1 MSTEQE
7 IEIHE
12 VTIGIPDKV
21 KVSESHRIL
30 SVEGPLGKTR
40 KNFKKIPV
48 DLKIDGKNILLKSL
62 GTRKRDYAIFKT
74 AESLV
79 NTLIK
84 GVQTGYT
91 FKMKIVYAHFPIT
104 VKVKDGYVHVE
115 NFQGE
120 RAPRVSRIFGNTKV
134 VAKGDD
140 VIISGPVL
148 TDVSQTAASLQQN
161 TKVKNKDSRVF
172 LDGIYLFEKNDGM
185 EK

>member
-1 MSTEQE
+1 MSTEQV
-7 IEIHE
+7 EIHE
-12 VTIGIPDKV
+12 VKIEVPDKV
-21 KVSESHRIL
+21 KVSEKHKIL

-40 KNFKKIPV
+40 KNFKKIPI
-48 DLKIDGKNILLKSL
+48 DLKVEGKNVLIKSI

-74 AESLV
+74 SESIV

-104 VKVKDGYVHVE
+104 VKVKDGMVHVE

-120 RAPRVSRIFGNTKV
+120 RAPRVSKIFGDTKV
-134 VAKGDD
+134 VSKGDD
-140 VIISGPVL
+140 VVLTGPVL

-161 TKVKNKDSRVF
+161 TKVKNKDTRVF
-172 LDGIYLFEKNDGM
+172 LDGIYLFEKNDGI

>member
-1 MSTEQE
+1 MSTKQVES
-7 IEIHE
+7 HE
-12 VTIGIPDKV
+12 VTITVPAAV
-21 KVSESHRIL
+21 KVSESHKIL

-40 KNFKKIPV
+40 KNFKRIPV
-48 DLKIDGKNILLKSL
+48 DIKVDGKNITVKSL
-62 GTRKRDYAIFKT
+62 GTRKKDYAIFKT

-91 FKMKIVYAHFPIT
+91 YKMKIVYAHFPIT
-104 VKVKDGYVHVE
+104 AKVKDGYIHVE

-120 RAPRVSRIFGNTKV
+120 RAARVSKIFGTTKV
-134 VAKGDD
+134 VPKGDD
-140 VIISGPVL
+140 IIITGPVL

-172 LDGIYLFEKNDGM
+172 LDGVYLFEKHDGI

>member
-1 MSTEQE
+1 MSTKQV
-7 IEIHE
+7 EIHE
-12 VTIGIPDKV
+12 VTISIPTAV
-21 KVSESHRIL
+21 KVSEKHKIL

-40 KNFKKIPV
+40 KNFKRIPV
-48 DLKIDGKNILLKSL
+48 DIQVDGKNIIVKSL
-62 GTRKRDYAIFKT
+62 GTRKKDYAIFKT

-91 FKMKIVYAHFPIT
+91 YKMKIVYAHFPIT
-104 VKVKDGYVHVE
+104 AKVKDGHIHIE

-120 RAPRVSRIFGNTKV
+120 RAARVSKIFGATKV
-134 VAKGDD
+134 VPKGDD
-140 VIISGPVL
+140 ILITGPVL

-172 LDGIYLFEKNDGM
+172 LDGVYLFEKHDGI

>member
-1 MSTEQE
+1 MSTKQVEV
-7 IEIHE
+7 HE
-12 VTIGIPDKV
+12 VTIPVPDTV
-21 KVSESHRIL
+21 KVAEKHRIL

-48 DLKIDGKNILLKSL
+48 EMKVDGKNILIKSI
-62 GTRKRDYAIFKT
+62 GTRKKDYAIFKT

-79 NTLIK
+79 NSLIK
-84 GVQTGYT
+84 GVQKGYT
-91 FKMKIVYAHFPIT
+91 FKMKIVYAHFPVT
-104 VKVKDGYVHVE
+104 VKVKDGKIHVE

-120 RAPRVSRIFGNTKV
+120 RAARTSKIFGQTKV
-134 VAKGDD
+134 VPKGDD

-148 TDVSQTAASLQQN
+148 TDVSQTAAALQQN

-172 LDGIYLFEKNDGM
+172 LDGIYLFEKHDGI

>member
-1 MSTEQE
+1 MSTEQV
-7 IEIHE
+7 EIHE
-12 VTIGIPDKV
+12 TTIEIPDKV
-21 KVSESHRIL
+21 KVSESHKIL
-30 SVEGPLGKTR
+30 HVEGPLGKTR
-40 KNFKKIPV
+40 KNFKKIPI
-48 DLKIDGKNILLKSL
+48 DLKIEGKNIVLKSL

-79 NTLIK
+79 RTIIK

-104 VKVKDGYVHVE
+104 VKVKDGHVHVE

-120 RAPRVSRIFGNTKV
+120 RAARVSKIFGDTKV

-140 VIISGPVL
+140 VLITGSVL

-172 LDGIYLFEKNDGM
+172 LDGIYLFEKHDGI

>member
-1 MSTEQE
+1 MSTKQ
-7 IEIHE
+7 IENHE
-12 VTIGIPDKV
+12 VIIPIPDPV
-21 KVSESHRIL
+21 KISVSHKIL
-30 SVEGPLGKTR
+30 SVQGPLGKTR

-48 DLKIDGKNILLKSL
+48 DLQVEGKNVVIKSI
-62 GTRKRDYAIFKT
+62 GIRKRDYAIFKT

-104 VKVKDGYVHVE
+104 VKVKDGYIHVE

-120 RAPRVSRIFGNTKV
+120 RAARVSRIFGDTKV
-134 VAKGDD
+134 IPKGDD
-140 VIISGPVL
+140 VWITGSVL
-148 TDVSQTAASLQQN
+148 TDVSQTAGALQQN
-161 TKVKNKDSRVF
+161 TKVKNKDHRVF
-172 LDGIYLFEKNDGM
+172 LDGLYLYEKLYTI